1 MSEEK
6 EVDEVLFRTFPNIAS
21 TAKSVTTNSQELNKL
36 AGYATIW
43 NQHKKLS
50 ALPEGVAQN
59 EWSRIDKETQDV
71 LTMLYPNSNYNPTV
85 TPQKKTLF
93 VKAFEGLIEYSKTL
107 TAPYRIARLKQQGT
121 LDEVFGEDKARYQ
134 ELVQEQMQA
143 GVPGRVA
150 LLTVKRDNPEV
161 QEYLK
166 NRWRFI
172 QSEATFDKNAENLVK
187 EKYDPAT
194 FNLAKKLASDVDLYV
209 LMGEAESPAELK
221 ALIDFATALDD
232 PEDPEAEA
240 LKTNPVMLAKQEL
253 DRAKISMGRDS
264 ARGLGLEKYDR
275 VGTKKDAF
283 DIVSGSID
291 ALALVAFDPLTYVLG
306 PLQKSYMIAKYGLL
320 KTAALDG
327 VEFSA
332 RLEKMFSYN
341 KVQRF
346 WNDIGGLVDNY
357 SKAPKLNARAEIA
370 NNIARQF
377 DVKTSTI
384 FFKGAPDSPVT
395 VDLISEW
402 AKAGIKDAPTALQ
415 YFKNVG
421 VLQLIGKAS
430 PGGFVPM
437 MPTRTL
443 MQKFNKD
450 YLVPG
455 LTSVLGFTKPTVSN
469 VWDNGEQYG
478 LAFFKAAETNT
489 ASDFLGTKRVIDR
502 IAYAF
507 ERQLR
512 QKTVEIGD
520 ASDTEAFK
528 KLLRMA
534 GADKWATNIGG
545 QAWREA
551 PKGLRLRMLVG
562 TYLTIGRRLGL
573 ESTKEGKEFLER
585 TVKQYSDHQYAP
597 DITVV
602 NAIGDD
608 VMRLAG
614 TGIRPTLDT
623 TAFKSKTY
631 GAFRDISEQRRQLYQ
646 AIKAANQQLKDAKQ
660 ALIPDEDEILKLEK
674 EQKRLGALLK
684 DVNKKASTL
693 SKGLGFDKQNVLRDA
708 LRDTGMRQR
717 AVDDYMA
724 ILREGGENATPE
736 AYQQAL
742 DIVRN
747 ALFSS
752 PKYQKL
758 IDDPAFDFD
767 SYVLSAF
774 PSKDEVIK
782 NLDVIQYNPAQ
793 LGNRQVGIL
802 DYQVRQS
809 TISIPD
815 LSDVAKELRNPL
827 RKIFRFYDTKAAD
840 RIVDAWSAG
849 NLIGTLGFRSVIE
862 ENLFFI
868 LTSPISIL
876 KNWALGKAINTELR
890 YVRYGADKPIIAG
903 GSLGFANWVVYR
915 FIKGDPI
922 KAAERAALQQNP
934 EALAQVVAQRV
945 VAKKALIALSGLDPK
960 KTEKWVKSFV
970 DSEYGLSVMDEISEG
985 ALATLNISDTSTR
998 NSVNRM
1004 QRLYGEKLDQWN
1016 GIPDAAYIDKAAG
1029 KIDKKK
1035 FDTIKQTENLDFKL
1049 KWLTNIYD
1057 VLNPSRNNKYGEIV
1071 LKGTSLRKNP
1081 KEIINEL
1088 TDYIE
1093 QRAAKGELDG
1103 VDIYVGEGARVYAER
1118 LYNTIMVPFLK
1129 NNGLVNEDLVKKVV
1143 ITKIDPQ
1150 TGSKVTRFNSTLDLD
1165 DIAEFDYLSTP
1176 SAIFG
1181 RNLIPLAEP
1190 TPEGFVEKIVR
1201 WGMGWMGQQIS
1212 ILGREPIFQSNVFK
1226 YRELLDGVE
1235 QSIIKEHL
1243 ANGLSQQLAESLA
1256 NKWASNVASYLGF
1269 NRTMAYVDNPAI
1281 RSNLAFTSR
1290 NFARYHRALE
1300 DFFRRV
1306 SRVTKFNPD
1315 AIIKARLLAEG
1326 SDTAGFIYED
1336 PQTGERFFIYPG
1348 DEITYKTLAYAF
1360 SGFRDLDVFRQPVP
1374 GEITGRISMLTPS
1387 IDPEAALP
1395 SLSSPISAVGVWAF
1409 ENLVGERYFPEFT
1422 DELRRI
1428 TLGKYAVGRDG
1439 WEMFLPGKLNKIFR
1453 TLSDDERD
1461 SVRASYTRKSIL
1473 LLGATGQFPNPETAS
1488 AGEWE
1493 DFYNKVNIVG
1503 RNLAAE
1509 SWFLGTF
1516 VPAAPRLGMGADVPD
1531 WVKKDLGVVAFKP
1544 EFNKLLQFYGKDP
1557 DALFKARNRWIKVF
1571 PNKAI
1576 YMMSESESDGLA
1588 RMASTKETVDFLTK
1602 ERDLVKKYPKG
1613 APFLAPNDGNF
1624 DLQAYSYLIDTGYLE
1639 SKAVKDFF
1647 KESIAADQYFF
1658 YRQVRLSHEKKLE
1671 QITDPVQRRVQNLI
1685 WEDWSKNYRARYP
1698 MLREYM
1704 ESITSNDS
1712 AKQNAIG
1719 DLELMIKNGDM
1730 PNNQNGRD
1738 IAKMIA
1744 IYNDFVLAK
1753 DKLQGNRTVEVQAR
1767 KLLRQQTLNQIFQIA
1782 EKNPNV
1788 MNAYRTLFD
1797 PLVGE

>member
-1 MSEEK
+1 MGDKEK
-6 EVDEVLFRTFPNIAS
+6 EVDEVLFRTFPSMAS
-21 TAKSVTTNSQELNKL
+21 TAKSINTNTQELNEL
-36 AGYATIW
+36 AGYATVW
-43 NQHKKLS
+43 NQNKKLS

-59 EWSRIDKETQDV
+59 EWARLDKETQDV

-85 TPQKKTLF
+85 VPQKKTLF
-93 VKAFEGLIEYSKTL
+93 VKALEGLIEYSKTL
-107 TAPYRIARLKQQGT
+107 TAPYRIAKLKKQGT
-121 LDEVFGEDKARYQ
+121 LDELFGEEQARYKELIQQ
-134 ELVQEQMQA
+134 EVQS
-143 GVPGRVA
+143 GVPGRA
-150 LLTVKRDNPEV
+150 AILTAKRDNPEV

-172 QSEATFDKNAENLVK
+172 QSEAVFDKKAESLVR

-194 FNLAKKLASDVDLYV
+194 YNLAKKLASDVDLYA
-209 LMGEAESPAELK
+209 LIGEAESPEELK
-221 ALIDFATALDD
+221 ALVDFATALDD
-232 PEDPEAEA
+232 PEDPNAEA

-253 DRAKISMGRDS
+253 ERAKISIGRDS

-275 VGTKKDAF
+275 VGTKKDLF

-291 ALALVAFDPLTYVLG
+291 ALALVAFDPLTYAIG
-306 PLQKSYMIAKYGLL
+306 PMSKSYLIAKYGLL

-332 RLEKMFSYN
+332 KLEKMFSYRR
-341 KVQRF
+341 VQRF
-346 WNDIGGLVDNY
+346 WDDIGGLVDDY
-357 SKAPKLNARAEIA
+357 SKLTTLNARAKIA
-370 NNIARQF
+370 DDIARQF

-384 FFKGAPDSPVT
+384 FYKGTPNNPVT
-395 VDLISEW
+395 VDLVSEW

-415 YFKNVG
+415 YFKDVG
-421 VLQLIGKAS
+421 VLQLIGKGT
-430 PGGFVPM
+430 PGGLVPM

-450 YLVPG
+450 YLIPG
-455 LTSVLGFTKPTVSN
+455 LNSVLGFAKPTVSKI
-469 VWDNGEQYG
+469 WDNGEEYG
-478 LAFFKAAETNT
+478 LAFFKAAETNS
-489 ASDFLGTKRVIDR
+489 AADFLGTKRSIDR

-512 QKTVEIGD
+512 QNTIDIGS
-520 ASDTEAFK
+520 AADTEAFK

-534 GADKWATNIGG
+534 GADRWATNIGG

-551 PKGLRLRMLVG
+551 SKGLRLRMLVG
-562 TYLTIGRRLGL
+562 TYLTIGRKLGL

-585 TVKQYSDHQYAP
+585 TVRQYSDHLYAP

-602 NAIGDD
+602 NALGDD
-608 VMRLAG
+608 IIRMSG

-631 GAFRDISEQRRQLYQ
+631 GAFRDISAQKKQLSQ
-646 AIKAANQQLKDAKQ
+646 AIKGVNQQLKDAKQ
-660 ALIPDEDEILKLEK
+660 ALIPDEDEIAKLQK
-674 EQKRLGALLK
+674 EQKRLGALLR

-708 LRDTGMRQR
+708 LRDTGMRQG

-736 AYQQAL
+736 AYQSAL
-742 DIVRN
+742 DVVRN

-752 PKYQKL
+752 PKYKEL
-758 IDDPAFDFD
+758 VDDIAFDFD
-767 SYVLSAF
+767 DYILSAF
-774 PSKDEVIK
+774 PSKNEVIS
-782 NLDVIQYNPAQ
+782 NLNVIQYNPAQ

-802 DYQVRQS
+802 DYQVRQN

-815 LSDVAKELRNPL
+815 LSDIARQLRNPL

-890 YVRYGADKPIIAG
+890 YIRYGADKPIIAG

-922 KAAERAALQQNP
+922 KAAERAALQKNP

-945 VAKKALIALSGLDPK
+945 VAKKGLIALSGLDPK

-985 ALATLNISDTSTR
+985 ALGTLNISENSTR
-998 NSVNRM
+998 NAVNRM

-1016 GIPDAAYIDKAAG
+1016 GIPDAAYIDRVKG
-1029 KIDKKK
+1029 K
-1035 FDTIKQTENLDFKL
+1035 FDTIKQSENLDFKL

-1071 LKGTSLRKNP
+1071 LKGTSLKKNP

-1093 QRAAKGELDG
+1093 QRAARGELDG
-1103 VDIYVGEGARVYAER
+1103 VDIYVGEGARVYAQR
-1118 LYNTIMVPFLK
+1118 LYDTIMVPFLK
-1129 NNGLVNEDLVKKVV
+1129 NNGLVNEELVKKVV
-1143 ITKIDPQ
+1143 ITQVDPV

-1181 RNLIPLAEP
+1181 RNFIPLAEP
-1190 TPEGFVEKIVR
+1190 TPEGYVEKIVR

-1235 QSIIKEHL
+1235 QSIVKEHL
-1243 ANGLSQQLAESLA
+1243 KNNISQQLAESLA
-1256 NKWASNVASYLGF
+1256 DKWANNVASYLSF

-1306 SRVTKFNPD
+1306 SRVTRFNPD
-1315 AIIKARLLAEG
+1315 AVIKARLLAEG
-1326 SDTAGFIYED
+1326 ADSAGFIYED

-1348 DEITYKTLAYAF
+1348 DEITYKTLAYALG
-1360 SGFRDLDVFRQPVP
+1360 GFKDLDVFRQPVP

-1395 SLSSPISAVGVWAF
+1395 SLSSPISAVGVAAF
-1409 ENLVGERYFPEFT
+1409 ENIIGERYFPEFT

-1428 TLGKYAVGRDG
+1428 TLGKYAVGRNG
-1439 WEMFLPGKLNKIFR
+1439 WELFLPAKLNKILR
-1453 TLSDDERD
+1453 TLSNDERD
-1461 SVRASYTRKSIL
+1461 SVRASYSRKAIL
-1473 LLGATGQFPNPETAS
+1473 LLGATGQMPDPETAT

-1493 DFYNKVNIVG
+1493 DFYNKVNVIG
-1503 RNLAAE
+1503 RNLAVE
-1509 SWFLGTF
+1509 SWLLGTF

-1544 EFNKLLQFYGKDP
+1544 EFNKLLQLYGKDP
-1557 DALFKARNRWIKVF
+1557 DALYKARNKWITLF

-1576 YMMSESESDGLA
+1576 YMISESESDGLA

-1624 DLQAYSYLIDTGYLE
+1624 DLQAYSYLVDTGYLE

-1647 KESIAADQYFF
+1647 KEAIAADQYFF

-1671 QITDPVQRRVQNLI
+1671 QITDPVQKRVQNLI

-1704 ESITSNDS
+1704 ENITSNDE
-1712 AKQNAIG
+1712 AKKNAIA
-1719 DLELMIKNGDM
+1719 DLELMIKSGDM
-1730 PNNQNGRD
+1730 PNTQNGRD

-1767 KLLRQQTLNQIFQIA
+1767 KLLREQTLDQIFQIA